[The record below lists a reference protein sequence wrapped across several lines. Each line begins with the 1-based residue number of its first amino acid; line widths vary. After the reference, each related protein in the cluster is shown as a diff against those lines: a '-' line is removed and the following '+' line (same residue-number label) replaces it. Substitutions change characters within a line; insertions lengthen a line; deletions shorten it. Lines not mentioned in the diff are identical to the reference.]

1 MKAVC
6 FKKHCVWRTQIETGK
21 YFCPF
26 WKCPYEGVINNDRK
40 RAEQAV
46 LDKEE
51 NKKVKTKN

>member
-26 WKCPYEGVINNDRK
+26 WKCPYEGEIDNDRERVGKPVLHK
-40 RAEQAV
+40 R
-46 LDKEE
+46 E
-51 NKKVKTKN
+51 NKKA